1 MPEAAE
7 EQLTWPAGQLVSDL
21 TIAARSIGIDERA
34 LATELARGESIAQVA
49 RRNGVK
55 PHRVVVALVSA
66 VMADV
71 AADIRRGDL
80 TKRQIRRLVGFATL
94 RAEAQVMSSHPQL
107 GFRPLL
113 LHPHGVVALRLRP
126 AACSGGWAGVVHP
139 PGLVVQEGFHR
150 GGPDLW

>member
-1 MPEAAE
+1 MHEAAE
-7 EQLTWPAGQLVSDL
+7 EQLTCPAGQLVSDL

-34 LATELARGESIAQVA
+34 LATELGRGESIAQVA

-71 AADIRRGDL
+71 AADIRRVDL

-94 RAEAQVMSSHPQL
+94 RAEAQVKSSHPQL
-107 GFRPLL
+107 GFRP
-113 LHPHGVVALRLRP
+113 AP
-126 AACSGGWAGVVHP
+126 AASAW
-139 PGLVVQEGFHR
+139 R
-150 GGPDLW
+150 GGPAPAPGPVQRGMGGCRPPAGARCAGGFPPRGP